1 VRGLPVVQRATT
13 SGTSPGGNEDEQYQ
27 EYLRRQKTWGKK
39 PSRDTSFTVTE
50 VEHHLASGYIRLPVK
65 IAGTK
70 TVVASGQ
77 IRYADGKLE
86 VSQVAVEGD
95 YRGFGLTY
103 LVLQGLMLY
112 ATRRLKLPPDTVVW
126 LEASSQSLMD
136 NETLVGI
143 YQKCG
148 FERKG
153 GTSTGQPYM
162 EGKLGE
168 IGYACQAKVAQKNIR
183 LV

>member
-1 VRGLPVVQRATT
+1 MT
-13 SGTSPGGNEDEQYQ
+13 SGSGPGGHDDEQYQ
-27 EYLRRQKTWGKK
+27 EYLRKKKTWGKK
-39 PSRDTSFTVTE
+39 PSRDTNFTVTE
-50 VEHHLASGYIRLPVK
+50 VEHHPGGYIRLPVK

-86 VSQVAVEGD
+86 VSQVTVEGD
-95 YRGFGLTY
+95 YRGFGLSY
-103 LVLQGLMLY
+103 LVLQGLTLY
-112 ATRRLKLPPDTVVW
+112 AIRRLRLPADTVVW
-126 LEASSQSLMD
+126 LEASSQSSMD

-143 YQKCG
+143 YQNCG

-168 IGYACQAKVAQKNIR
+168 IYYACQSKVAQKNVH